1 MIKTTKIKFEKL
13 IVGLQIRNLNMTI
26 MSSLLLIS
34 VFLGAMSY
42 LYLQSSAAP
51 IDGQIS
57 SDAYRQAL
65 EESFRPETAR
75 LEGKRLYRYHGNPA
89 VVIYEEGK
97 TPYFYN
103 QQGSKCQF
111 IYPSQGAE
119 PVKHT
124 AEDNEYYAELTLN
137 K

>member
-13 IVGLQIRNLNMTI
+13 IVGLQIRNLNITI
-26 MSSLLLIS
+26 MSSLLIIS
-34 VFLGAMSY
+34 VFLGATSY
-42 LYLQSSAAP
+42 LYLQSSATP
-51 IDGQIS
+51 FDGQMSAI
-57 SDAYRQAL
+57 AYRQVL
-65 EESFRPETAR
+65 EKSFGAETAG
-75 LEGKRLYRYHGNPA
+75 LEWKRLHRYHGNPA

-111 IYPSQGAE
+111 IYPSKGAE
-119 PVKHT
+119 PVND
-124 AEDNEYYAELTLN
+124 AGNDSGYYAELKLN

>member
-13 IVGLQIRNLNMTI
+13 IVGPQIRNLNITI

-51 IDGQIS
+51 VDGQIS
-57 SDAYRQAL
+57 ANAYRRAL
-65 EESFRPETAR
+65 EESFRPETAQ
-75 LEGKRLYRYHGNPA
+75 LEWKRLYSYHGNPA

-103 QQGSKCQF
+103 QQGSKCTF
-111 IYPSQGAE
+111 IYPSKE
-119 PVKHT
+119 PEPINHT
-124 AEDNEYYAELTLN
+124 AEDSEYYAELTLN